1 MLSIIHIIT
10 IGTMLNFKNGNKGH
24 RGLFD
29 NFEIKIDKTSQTEKP
44 WIIIN
49 APVEISW

>member
-1 MLSIIHIIT
+1 MDLSPMLSIIHIIT

-29 NFEIKIDKTSQTEKP
+29 NFEIKLTKQVKQKNPELSLMYL
-44 WIIIN
+44 
-49 APVEISW
+49 